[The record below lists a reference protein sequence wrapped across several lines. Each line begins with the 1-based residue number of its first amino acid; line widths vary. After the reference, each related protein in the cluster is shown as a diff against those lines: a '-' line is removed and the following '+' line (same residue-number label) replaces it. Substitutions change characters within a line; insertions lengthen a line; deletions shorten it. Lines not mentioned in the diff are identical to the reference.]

1 MIGSSGERI
10 SLGTFP
16 TPLEPA
22 PRLAAA
28 IGLQADRLWVKRDDL
43 TGLGGGGNKVRK
55 LERTLA
61 AALRDGADC
70 LVTTG
75 AAQSNHARLT
85 AAAGARLGLPVTL
98 VLAGDPGRPGEAP
111 AGNLLLDE
119 IFGAR
124 IRWAGD
130 ADDHRLAAVADET
143 AAELASSG
151 AHPAVIPFGGSNR
164 DGALAYADAAR
175 ELRDQLPDALQD
187 HRWATSVVAVGS
199 GGTMAGLVAELGPE
213 RVLGVH
219 AGAVAAP
226 AEAVAALASTITPV
240 RQHPNSLRLRTD
252 LVGAGYGRLTE
263 PAAAAIRLAART
275 EGIVLD
281 PTYTGRAMAGL
292 IAAVRDGDL
301 DGDAPVVFWHT
312 GGLPGLFGHPEIH
325 KLLSRTDP
333 GSDPSAHFPPSAGRP
348 PAGPRRIV
356 LTVTTHTKPTG
367 QRGQRGP
374 FRSRAAP
381 SSTR

>member
-1 MIGSSGERI
+1 MAGHSTERI

-16 TPLEPA
+16 TPLERA

-28 IGLQADRLWVKRDDL
+28 VGLQGDRLWIKRDDL

-70 LVTTG
+70 LVTIG

-98 VLAGDPGRPGEAP
+98 VLAGAPGRPGEAP
-111 AGNLLLDE
+111 EGNLLLDE

-130 ADDHRLAAVADET
+130 ADDIRLAAVADET

-151 AHPAVIPFGGSNR
+151 ARPAVIPFGGSNR

-175 ELRDQLPDALQD
+175 ELRDQLHNQLGDRGRVGQ
-187 HRWATSVVAVGS
+187 ATSVVAVGS

-213 RVLGVH
+213 HVLGVH
-219 AGAVAAP
+219 TGAVAAP
-226 AEAVAALASTITPV
+226 GEAVAALASAITPE
-240 RQHPNSLRLRTD
+240 RLDPQILRLHFD
-252 LVGAGYGRLTE
+252 QVGAGYDRLSE
-263 PAAAAIRLAART
+263 AAAAAIRLTART

-292 IAAVRDGDL
+292 IAAAGDGDL
-301 DGDAPVVFWHT
+301 GPDAPVVFWHT
-312 GGLPGLFGHPEIH
+312 GGLPGLFGHREAATI
-325 KLLSRTDP
+325 
-333 GSDPSAHFPPSAGRP
+333 A
-348 PAGPRRIV
+348 
-356 LTVTTHTKPTG
+356 TG
-367 QRGQRGP
+367 IQ
-374 FRSRAAP
+374 
-381 SSTR
+381 

>member
-1 MIGSSGERI
+1 MTGSSERI
-10 SLGTFP
+10 PLGTFP

-28 IGLQADRLWVKRDDL
+28 VGLREDRLWIKRDDL

-98 VLAGDPGRPGEAP
+98 VLAGHPADPAAP
-111 AGNLLLDE
+111 LAAPVGNLLLDE
-119 IFGAR
+119 IFGAG

-130 ADDHRLAAVADET
+130 ADDIGLAALADET

-175 ELRDQLPDALQD
+175 ELRDQLRDRLD
-187 HRWATSVVAVGS
+187 DRSGDRRRLLGLSTSVVAVGS

-213 RVLGVH
+213 HVLGVH
-219 AGAVAAP
+219 TGAVAAP
-226 AEAVAALASTITPV
+226 GEAVAALASAITAERLDP
-240 RQHPNSLRLRTD
+240 RTLRLR
-252 LVGAGYGRLTE
+252 LEQVGAGYDRLGEAT
-263 PAAAAIRLAART
+263 AAAIRLTART

-292 IAAVRDGDL
+292 IAAAGDGDL
-301 DGDAPVVFWHT
+301 GRDAPVVFWHT
-312 GGLPGLFGHPEIH
+312 GGLPGLFGHREAATI
-325 KLLSRTDP
+325 
-333 GSDPSAHFPPSAGRP
+333 A
-348 PAGPRRIV
+348 
-356 LTVTTHTKPTG
+356 TG
-367 QRGQRGP
+367 VR
-374 FRSRAAP
+374 
-381 SSTR
+381 

>member
-1 MIGSSGERI
+1 MQAAVPHRSRRKGTTMTGHSTERI

-28 IGLQADRLWVKRDDL
+28 IGLREDRLWIKRDDL

-98 VLAGDPGRPGEAP
+98 VLAGAPGRPGEVP

-130 ADDHRLAAVADET
+130 ADDIRLAAVADET
-143 AAELASSG
+143 AADLASSG
-151 AHPAVIPFGGSNR
+151 ARPAVIPFGGSNR
-164 DGALAYADAAR
+164 DGAQAYADAAR
-175 ELRDQLPDALQD
+175 ELRDQLRGELGDRLGGQGRLV
-187 HRWATSVVAVGS
+187 HATSVVAVGS
-199 GGTMAGLVAELGPE
+199 GGTMAGLVAELGPDH
-213 RVLGVH
+213 VLGVH
-219 AGAVAAP
+219 TGAVDAP
-226 AEAVAALASTITPV
+226 GEAVAALASAITAGRLDP
-240 RQHPNSLRLRTD
+240 RTLRLRFD
-252 LVGAGYGRLTE
+252 QVGAGYGSLTE
-263 PAAAAIRLAART
+263 PTAAAIRLTART

-292 IAAVRDGDL
+292 IAAAGDGDL
-301 DGDAPVVFWHT
+301 GLDAPVVFWHT
-312 GGLPGLFGHPEIH
+312 GGLPGLFGHREAATI
-325 KLLSRTDP
+325 
-333 GSDPSAHFPPSAGRP
+333 A
-348 PAGPRRIV
+348 
-356 LTVTTHTKPTG
+356 TG
-367 QRGQRGP
+367 VQ
-374 FRSRAAP
+374 
-381 SSTR
+381 